1 MSFLIIWTLVHVT
14 KGQWRDNP
22 FLSYQFIQ
30 NTLKCKSFIIISYKN
45 ILRKCFHFLVV
56 LKHFCPKLKSSGVN
70 KQKKRILKIF
80 FFTPKTNVKKQFDD

>member
-30 NTLKCKSFIIISYKN
+30 NTLKCKSFIIISYKKY
-45 ILRKCFHFLVV
+45 IKKV
-56 LKHFCPKLKSSGVN
+56 LSLFSSV
-70 KQKKRILKIF
+70 KTLLSKI
-80 FFTPKTNVKKQFDD
+80 KIIWC